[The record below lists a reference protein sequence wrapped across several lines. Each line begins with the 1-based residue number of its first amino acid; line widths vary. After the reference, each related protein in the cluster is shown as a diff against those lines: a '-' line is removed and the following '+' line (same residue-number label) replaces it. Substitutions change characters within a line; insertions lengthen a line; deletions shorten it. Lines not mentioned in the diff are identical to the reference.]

1 MVEKI
6 LIVDDDLDTLRLI
19 GIVLEREGYQVSE
32 ASNGDQAILLAKS
45 LQPNLV
51 LLDLM
56 MPGMDGIEVARN
68 LRADPHT
75 NNILIIILTA
85 KSDLEDKLEGF
96 DIGADDYLTKPI
108 QHPELVAHVKAVLKR
123 AGRIK
128 KDPIRG
134 LEKPGKVISV
144 LSAKGGLGVT
154 TVALNLGFTIHDLF
168 NDSVLVSDLKPG
180 YGRLGLDLG
189 FFNFQT
195 YTQLLSEDLSD
206 IELSMIVDSVLHHE
220 SGLKLLLS
228 SPYPRDSKY
237 ADRSEMFE
245 LIVKGLSRLSQYTVL
260 DLPVSLSLTNQRVI
274 SLSDIVL
281 IVLEP
286 VPQTIFQSKMLL
298 DDLYTMGVGKDNLSY
313 VLLNRVVTGSQ
324 LSLSEVQD
332 QLGEEIQIIIPTDEE
347 LAYQSL
353 VNNSPL
359 IYLQSDGIIT
369 QQFIKLAE
377 HIIEK
382 CKTI

>member
-1 MVEKI
+1 
-6 LIVDDDLDTLRLI
+6 
-19 GIVLEREGYQVSE
+19 
-32 ASNGDQAILLAKS
+32 
-45 LQPNLV
+45 
-51 LLDLM
+51 M
-56 MPGMDGIEVARN
+56 MPGMDGLDVAHN
-68 LRADPHT
+68 LRADPQT
-75 NNILIIILTA
+75 RNILIIILTA
-85 KSDLEDKLEGF
+85 KGQLEDKLEGF
-96 DIGADDYLTKPI
+96 DVGADDYLTKPI

-123 AGRIK
+123 AGRTK
-128 KDPIRG
+128 KDTIKG
-134 LEKPGKVISV
+134 LENPGKVISV

-154 TVALNLGFTIHDLF
+154 TLALNLGFTIHDLF

-195 YTQLLSEDLSD
+195 YTHILSEDPSD
-206 IELSMIVDSVLHHE
+206 IELSMIADSVLHHE

-237 ADRSEMFE
+237 ADCSEAFE
-245 LIVKGLSRLSQYTVL
+245 LIVKGLSRLSQFTIL

-286 VPQTIFQSKMLL
+286 VPQTIFQTKTLL
-298 DDLYTMGVGKDNLSY
+298 DNLYTMGVDKDNLSF
-313 VLLNRVVTGSQ
+313 VLLNRVGTGSQ

-332 QLGEEIQIIIPTDEE
+332 QLGEEIQMIIPADEE

-369 QQFIKLAE
+369 QQFIKLAQ

-382 CKTI
+382 CKKI